1 MRPNKGPPILL
12 QTNEDF
18 FYESLGQKREK
29 SRQEMFVFQV
39 WYLTRAGDK
48 KMRKNTSEEMNL
60 RRVLRICVR
69 Y

>member
-12 QTNEDF
+12 QADEDF
-18 FYESLGQKREK
+18 FYESLAQKREK
-29 SRQEMFVFQV
+29 SRQEMFVFKV